1 MNGQL
6 IDNMPDADYRA
17 AAGLAFSKLVRIDQS
32 PAHTTV
38 SRKVTKAM
46 DIGRIAHVCI
56 LECARFD
63 STYAPEPRG
72 DKRTTAWK
80 DAKKAAQE
88 QSPNAELLPAD
99 DHDALICMRRAVYAN
114 ANLQRILSA
123 PHMTEASMFWTDQT
137 TGLALKGRA
146 DWLSRRGVLID
157 LKTTEDASV
166 EAFERSLA
174 TWDYFGQLAYY
185 ADGATA
191 CGIDVQ
197 HCLLIAVEKEQP
209 FGVAVYQID
218 DSALDAGRAM
228 NRWRLTRY
236 AQCVKDN
243 SWPGY
248 PAHIQTIG
256 LPAWKLKQ
264 IEHMK
269 GVCG

>member
-32 PAHTTV
+32 PAHTLV
-38 SRKVTKAM
+38 KRKATTAM
-46 DIGRIAHVCI
+46 DFGRAAHVCI
-56 LECARFD
+56 LEPTRFVGL
-63 STYAPEPRG
+63 YAPAPRV
-72 DKRTTAWK
+72 DRRTKAGK
-80 DAKKAAQE
+80 DAYEAARQ
-88 QSPNAELLPAD
+88 QTPNAELLPED
-99 DHDALICMRRAVYAN
+99 DYETLIAMRKGVYAN
-114 ANLQRILSA
+114 ANLQRILAA